1 MNLPENYIP
10 ILIQA
15 AVALGFVLLSI
26 AGTHLLGPKQ
36 NKKNTVKNDNFEC
49 GVEIEGNART
59 PFSVKYFLTAI
70 LFVLFDIEIVF
81 FYPYAVN
88 FREFGMAGFMAVLT
102 FVAVFFLAFLYVWK
116 RGALDWDK

>member
-15 AVALGFVLLSI
+15 GLALGFVIVTII
-26 AGTHLLGPKQ
+26 ASNLLGPKLRS
-36 NKKNTVKNDNFEC
+36 KRKDASFEC
-49 GVEIEGNART
+49 GIESEGNART

-81 FYPYAVN
+81 FYPYALN
-88 FREFGMAGFMAVLT
+88 FKEFGVAGFVAVLT
-102 FVAVFFLAFLYVWK
+102 FVAIFFVGFIYVIK
-116 RGALDWDK
+116 RGALDWDR

>member
-10 ILIQA
+10 VLIQA
-15 AVALGFVLLSI
+15 AVGLGFVLLSI
-26 AGTHLLGPKQ
+26 LGTHFLGSK
-36 NKKNTVKNDNFEC
+36 NSSKKKNENFEC
-49 GVEIEGNART
+49 GYEIEGNART

-88 FREFGMAGFMAVLT
+88 FKEFGVEGFLAILA
-102 FVAVFFLAFLYVWK
+102 FVSVFFIGFLYVWK